1 MARVKSNPKK
11 LAKAREERMNPK
23 KKKTK
28 KVEEKV
34 EEPVADESGKKRRRD
49 KDGRKVLRQIRAAQ
63 RSTENLVP
71 RSAIRR
77 LVREIGDDVS
87 TKGAMRFTP
96 NAISS
101 IQVAAEDFL
110 VSAFRDGQYLQ
121 SNIDQGSKTLRVPA
135 FKAAT
140 QLAPGNTVALP
151 TPRLVNPAVYPKE
164 EKIEPM
170 PTVVVAAG
178 EDESE

>member
-11 LAKAREERMNPK
+11 LAKARDEKMNPK
-23 KKKTK
+23 KKKAK
-28 KVEEKV
+28 KAEEKA
-34 EEPVADESGKKRRRD
+34 EEPVVEDVGKKRRRD

-63 RSTENLVP
+63 RSTQNLVP

-77 LVREIGDDVS
+77 LVREIGNDVS

-110 VSAFRDGQYLQ
+110 VSAFRDGQHLQ
-121 SNIDQGSKTLRVPA
+121 SNIDRGSKTLRVPA
-135 FKAAT
+135 FKSAT
-140 QLAPGNTVALP
+140 QLVPGNTVALP
-151 TPRLVNPAVYPKE
+151 APQLVVEKAQYPSE
-164 EKIEPM
+164 EKVDPM
-170 PTVVVAAG
+170 PTTEVATG
-178 EDESE
+178 EESE